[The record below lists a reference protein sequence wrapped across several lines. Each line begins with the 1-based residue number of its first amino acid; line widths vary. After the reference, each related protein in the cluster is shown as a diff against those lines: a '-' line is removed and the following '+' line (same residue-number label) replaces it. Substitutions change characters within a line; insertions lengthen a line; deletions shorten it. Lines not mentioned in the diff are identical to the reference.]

1 MAAYNEID
9 GKFCHAN
16 RHLLQDILREQLGFD
31 GVVMA
36 DGIAIDQLDIMTG
49 DNIRSA
55 ALALKAGVDIS
66 LWDEGY
72 TKLEEALKQGFI
84 TEKELDQAVLRVLTL
99 KFEQGLINLILMKT
113 GTVPPLTAKMVLFHF
128 R

>member
-1 MAAYNEID
+1 M
-9 GKFCHAN
+9 
-16 RHLLQDILREQLGFD
+16 GFD

-84 TEKELDQAVLRVLTL
+84 TEKNSIRRSFECSLETL
-99 KFEQGLINLILMKT
+99 T
-113 GTVPPLTAKMVLFHF
+113 GTDG
-128 R
+128 

>member
-1 MAAYNEID
+1 MPTDICCE
-9 GKFCHAN
+9 
-16 RHLLQDILREQLGFD
+16 DILREQLGFD

-55 ALALKAGVDIS
+55 ALALVLWIS
-66 LWDEGY
+66 VCGMKRY

-84 TEKELDQAVLRVLTL
+84 TEKELDQAVL
-99 KFEQGLINLILMKT
+99 
-113 GTVPPLTAKMVLFHF
+113 
-128 R
+128 

>member
-1 MAAYNEID
+1 
-9 GKFCHAN
+9 
-16 RHLLQDILREQLGFD
+16 
-31 GVVMA
+31 MA

-99 KFEQGLINLILMKT
+99 KFEQGLMDKPYIDEN
-113 GTVPPLTAKMVLFHF
+113 GNRTASYSENGAVSFPTEAYQESENW
-128 R
+128 RASR